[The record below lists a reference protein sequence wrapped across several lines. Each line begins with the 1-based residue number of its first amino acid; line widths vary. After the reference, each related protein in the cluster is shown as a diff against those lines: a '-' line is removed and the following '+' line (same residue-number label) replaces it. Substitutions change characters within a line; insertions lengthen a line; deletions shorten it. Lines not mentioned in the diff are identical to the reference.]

1 MALIKVRHLLRH
13 LTEAPVATLPK
24 QVKIVEVGPRDGLQH
39 EANALDISTRV
50 EFINRLSKTGLRAIE
65 VGSFVRADR
74 IPQMVDTDQVYQAI
88 QKRPNIDYPV
98 LVPNI
103 QGLESAIAVGVKEIA
118 VFCSASEAFSQK
130 NINCSIDESLERV
143 DVVMLRAKAEGIN
156 VRAYLSCIGGC
167 PYQGDVEFE
176 SIRKVS
182 EALLSKGCYEISLGD
197 TIGTAT
203 PELIAN
209 LLDYLSAKLPIGKLA
224 LHCHDTYGNAIVN
237 IHAGLLKGISVID
250 SSVAGL
256 GGCPYAEGASG
267 NVATEAVLKLLDDV
281 GIDSGISLSEII
293 KIGRFISDKL
303 GVKSDY

>member
-1 MALIKVRHLLRH
+1 MD
-13 LTEAPVATLPK
+13 TLPK

-39 EANALDISTRV
+39 EANALDVSTRV

-74 IPQMVDTDQVYQAI
+74 IPQMVDTGQVYQAI
-88 QKRPNIDYPV
+88 EKSPKISYPV

-103 QGLESAIAVGVKEIA
+103 QGLDAAISVGVTEIA

-130 NINCSIDESLERV
+130 NINCSIDESLGRV
-143 DVVMLRAKAEGIN
+143 DVLMLRAKAEGIR

-167 PYQGDVEFE
+167 PYQGEVEFE

-182 EALLSKGCYEISLGD
+182 ESLLSKGCYEISLGD

-209 LLDYLSAKLPIGKLA
+209 LLDYLSQKMPIEKLA
-224 LHCHDTYGNAIVN
+224 LHCHDTYGNAIAN
-237 IHAGLLKGISVID
+237 IHEGLLKGISVID

-267 NVATEAVLKLLDDV
+267 NVETEAVLKLLDGL
-281 GIDSGISLSEII
+281 GIDTGVSLSEIT
-293 KIGRFISDKL
+293 KVGRFISDKL
-303 GVKSDY
+303 RVKSAF

>member
-1 MALIKVRHLLRH
+1 MVGN
-13 LTEAPVATLPK
+13 LTEVSVDTLPK

-39 EANALDISTRV
+39 EANALDVSTRV
-50 EFINRLSKTGLRAIE
+50 EFINRLSETGLRAIE

-74 IPQMVDTDQVYQAI
+74 IPQMVDTDQVYQSI
-88 QKRPNIDYPV
+88 EKSPKIHYPV

-103 QGLESAIAVGVKEIA
+103 QGLEAAISVGVKEIA

-143 DVVMLRAKAEGIN
+143 DVLMLRAKAEGIN

-182 EALLSKGCYEISLGD
+182 ESLLLKGCYEISLGD

-209 LLDYLSAKLPIGKLA
+209 LLDYLSQKIPIEKLA
-224 LHCHDTYGNAIVN
+224 LHCHDTYGNAIAN
-237 IHAGLLKGISVID
+237 IQAGLFKGVAVID

-267 NVATEAVLKLLDDV
+267 NVATEAVLKLLDGLGIDTGVSLSGMTEV
-281 GIDSGISLSEII
+281 GI
-293 KIGRFISDKL
+293 FITDKL
-303 GVKSDY
+303 GVKPIL

>member
-1 MALIKVRHLLRH
+1 MD
-13 LTEAPVATLPK
+13 TLPK

-39 EANALDISTRV
+39 EANALDVSTRV
-50 EFINRLSKTGLRAIE
+50 EFINRLSETGLRAIE

-74 IPQMVDTDQVYQAI
+74 IPQMVDTDQVYQSI
-88 QKRPNIDYPV
+88 EKSPKIHYPV

-103 QGLESAIAVGVKEIA
+103 QGLEAAISVGVKEIA

-143 DVVMLRAKAEGIN
+143 DVLMLRAKAEGIN

-182 EALLSKGCYEISLGD
+182 ESLLLKGCYEISLGD

-209 LLDYLSAKLPIGKLA
+209 LLDYLSQKIPIEKLA
-224 LHCHDTYGNAIVN
+224 LHCHDTYGNAIAN
-237 IHAGLLKGISVID
+237 IQAGLFKGVAVID

-267 NVATEAVLKLLDDV
+267 NVATEAVLKLLDGLGIDTGVSLSGMTEV
-281 GIDSGISLSEII
+281 GI
-293 KIGRFISDKL
+293 FITDKL
-303 GVKSDY
+303 GVKPIL

>member
-1 MALIKVRHLLRH
+1 M
-13 LTEAPVATLPK
+13 PVENLPK
-24 QVKIVEVGPRDGLQH
+24 FVKIVEVGPRDGLQH
-39 EANALDISTRV
+39 EANTLDVNTRV
-50 EFINRLSKTGLRAIE
+50 AFINLLSNTGLCAIE

-74 IPQMVDTDQVYQAI
+74 IPQMVDTDRVYQTI
-88 QKRPNIDYPV
+88 KKSPNIHYPV

-103 QGLESAIAVGVKEIA
+103 QGLEAAIKVGVKEIA

-143 DVVMLRAKAEGIN
+143 DILMLRAKAEGIK

-167 PYQGDVEFE
+167 PYQGKVEFE

-182 EALLSKGCYEISLGD
+182 ESLLSKGCYEISLGD

-203 PELIAN
+203 PELITH
-209 LLDYLSAKLPIGKLA
+209 LLEYLSVGIPIEKLA
-224 LHCHDTYGNAIVN
+224 LHCHDTYGKAVAN
-237 IHAGLLKGISVID
+237 IHAGLLKGVSVID

-267 NVATEAVLKLLDDV
+267 NVATEAVLKLLEGL
-281 GIDSGISLSEII
+281 GIDTGVNLSEIT
-293 KIGRFISDKL
+293 KVGHFISDKL
-303 GVKSDY
+303 GVKKAY